1 MLDRDVS
8 GRDLKIISEALYI
21 AIPFMLKHTMSASNT
36 RDMIRIMEYIDKDFG
51 FFSHLKRQELMRAD
65 IKGKTKILELD
76 EDIANKKTLSHE
88 LQDEQGTKN
97 NYMANEIKTYL
108 DKIEEIKST
117 IKRY

>member
-65 IKGKTKILELD
+65 IKGKTKIL
-76 EDIANKKTLSHE
+76 
-88 LQDEQGTKN
+88 QGTCSQGTSCASPN
-97 NYMANEIKTYL
+97 HTVTFIWTFGNHSPE
-108 DKIEEIKST
+108 
-117 IKRY
+117 

>member
-36 RDMIRIMEYIDKDFG
+36 RDMIRIMEYIDKDFS
-51 FFSHLKRQELMRAD
+51 FFSHLKRQELRVVD
-65 IKGKTKILELD
+65 IKGKSQILKLD
-76 EDIANKKTLSHE
+76 EDIANNKTLSHE
-88 LQDEQGTKN
+88 LQIEQGTKH

-108 DKIEEIKST
+108 NKIEEIKKT
-117 IKRY
+117 LAK